1 MSTLKH
7 VPEDHGADRNDRR
20 CSACTGDVV
29 HDVQRRGRL
38 VVLVVSLLSAFHELE
53 DDRRRLKNAMPSKKG
68 IIDTP
73 GTIRTSPR

>member
-53 DDRRRLKNAMPSKKG
+53 DDRRRLKKCDAEQEGNY
-68 IIDTP
+68 
-73 GTIRTSPR
+73 